1 MSLIHNAT
9 WTGEDVS
16 YNLCR
21 SALLTPNGP
30 FILLPGETYHI
41 DVIADRNGSTDSIR
55 PLSNKISRISL
66 KRIQTTSSSNGKI
79 QEFEFQNLNPYFDGK
94 NCSSNSNCYACT
106 SDSACAWCHGNCFD
120 RKRIYNNQTGSN
132 CSGLDLKLRPEQCSN
147 CDSYISCSN
156 CVEIANSKNGGL
168 CEWNIQKARCI
179 REGRFPPE
187 VTVKNPEQ
195 CPDDCFSR
203 KNCSQCVDDP
213 GRCVWCESSQVS
225 HLNIFLL
232 HFSSSFHRIFPNNS
246 LI

>member
-1 MSLIHNAT
+1 MTLIHNTT
-9 WTGEDVS
+9 WTREDVS

-41 DVIADRNGSTDSIR
+41 DVIADRNGSTTSNG
-55 PLSNKISRISL
+55 PLANKIYSKISL
-66 KRIQTTSSSNGKI
+66 KRQTYSASNGGKI
-79 QEFEFQNLNPYFDGK
+79 QEFKFQNLNPYFDGK
-94 NCSSNSNCYACT
+94 NCTSNTNCYACT

-120 RKRIYNNQTGSN
+120 RRKRNWNQTGD

-147 CDSYISCSN
+147 CSSYISCSN

-168 CEWNIQKARCI
+168 CEWNILEARCV
-179 REGRFPPE
+179 REGRFPEPE
-187 VTVKNPEQ
+187 VAVKNQEQ
-195 CPDDCFSR
+195 CPEDCHQR

-225 HLNIFLL
+225 C
-232 HFSSSFHRIFPNNS
+232 FS
-246 LI
+246 